1 MSEQLK
7 LAQTAEM
14 LNIVADG
21 QTLVLGGGTPGS
33 RDLTA
38 AERIVDDCRGSVASP
53 EDGTLCTKTVTPQ
66 YIRIIKMHGGKKIE
80 ESKVY
85 AGATDELQHCGN
97 LNCRKV
103 NIQRGSPVILDEL
116 TEEV

>member
-33 RDLTA
+33 RD
-38 AERIVDDCRGSVASP
+38 
-53 EDGTLCTKTVTPQ
+53 
-66 YIRIIKMHGGKKIE
+66 
-80 ESKVY
+80 
-85 AGATDELQHCGN
+85 
-97 LNCRKV
+97 
-103 NIQRGSPVILDEL
+103 
-116 TEEV
+116 